1 MSYTRPARVAA
12 TVALSAGVLSLIA
25 TTVLQWTVQ
34 PTGQNPTPAD
44 VAAQFPAV
52 WAVMAMLAVFGPVL
66 WLAAVPAMR
75 MPGRGSMMTALGA
88 GVTGLGLAAGI
99 GHLALFFGL
108 FGTIAAAGVGDADVA
123 RLGAGSDADLLT
135 GVLLSVFLA
144 AFAVGPIL
152 LTLGLRISRIVAV
165 WVPVAA
171 LVTAVASMLGGPI
184 AATVQLV
191 ALVGTWAPVGVA
203 ILRGASAVPAP
214 AAAVTATTMG

>member
-1 MSYTRPARVAA
+1 MSYTRRGRIAA

-25 TTVLQWTVQ
+25 TTLLQWTVQ
-34 PTGQNPTPAD
+34 PATPNATPAD

-52 WAVMAMLAVFGPVL
+52 WAVMGLLAVFGPVL

-75 MPGRGSMMTALGA
+75 MPGRGAALTAIGA
-88 GVTGLGLAAGI
+88 GVTGLGLAAAI

-108 FGTIAAAGVGDADVA
+108 FGTIAAAGVGGAEVA

-135 GVLLSVFLA
+135 GVLLYVFLV

-184 AATVQLV
+184 AGTVQLV
-191 ALVGTWAPVGVA
+191 ALLATWVPVAVA
-203 ILRGASAVPAP
+203 ILRGAGAVPAP
-214 AAAVTATTMG
+214 AAAAAATAVG

>member
-1 MSYTRPARVAA
+1 MSHTTRARIAA
-12 TVALSAGVLSLIA
+12 TTALSAGVLSLIA
-25 TTVLQWTVQ
+25 TTVLQWSVQ
-34 PTGQNPTPAD
+34 PAGANPTPAD

-52 WAVMAMLAVFGPVL
+52 WSVMGLLAVFGPVL

-75 MPGRGSMMTALGA
+75 MPGRGGVLTAVGA

-99 GHLALFFGL
+99 AHLALFFGL
-108 FGTIAAAGVGDADVA
+108 FGTIAAAGVGEADAA

-135 GVLLSVFLA
+135 GVLLYVFLV

-184 AATVQLV
+184 AGAVQLI
-191 ALVGTWAPVGVA
+191 ALAATWAPVAVA
-203 ILRGASAVPAP
+203 ILRGARSLP
-214 AAAVTATTMG
+214 AAVAVGATTTA